1 MAEKAREVFEE
12 EAMRELELI
21 AAQEKEAGTL
31 QNLQMAS
38 EKADNDPE
46 PEQWSPVT
54 QADPDSEAEKMSEV
68 TQEELEDEGANEVA
82 SSSVAGLRRIQ
93 AKARP
98 RPSAQ
103 PKAMPSAIK
112 VQHHY
117 PRNVPEWVKE
127 AENAAYMAYAK
138 TPLIGHQAR
147 EEAWRWRAR
156 RTYVV
161 PPASDPDG
169 FPESESQQDRGCA
182 RTTRMILKK
191 IREMAHDEQKAWQKK
206 RQEQGKRRKRLSLL
220 RKEVP
225 DKVYVFL
232 EKAFK
237 ALTICEEWF
246 SNAMQLKLVR
256 EIFYTVAYVED
267 QYADPVFVRKAANK
281 LGLTGIPI
289 FDFRELAAP
298 PKVGATSTASTLG
311 QSRKRSRSRAGQR
324 PKPKRPKIMVTRER
338 VPVDDV
344 EFSQDSIGV
353 RFTCGRHI
361 KTLVADLRAGDV
373 NPENLIKYPF
383 MKLLAVKIDDRIIS
397 RCNRRLW
404 CLREVQRLKR
414 DRDPNYVQHVWLEV
428 KEFPDEVT
436 KELVRKRLSQKPR
449 WNASEI
455 RVDENNSN
463 IKDDF
468 LSAIV

>member
-21 AAQEKEAGTL
+21 AVQEKEA
-31 QNLQMAS
+31 
-38 EKADNDPE
+38 DNDAE

-54 QADPDSEAEKMSEV
+54 QADPDSEAEKLSEV
-68 TQEELEDEGANEVA
+68 TQEELEHEGANEVA
-82 SSSVAGLRRIQ
+82 NPSVAGLRHIQ

-112 VQHHY
+112 VQHRY
-117 PRNVPEWVKE
+117 PTNVPEWVKE

-191 IREMAHDEQKAWQKK
+191 IREMAHEEQKAWQKK
-206 RQEQGKRRKRLSLL
+206 RQEQGKRRKRPLSLL
-220 RKEVP
+220 PEKVP
-225 DKVYVFL
+225 DKVYFFL

-246 SNAMQLKLVR
+246 SNAMQLKMVR

-281 LGLTGIPI
+281 LVGRIIVPE
-289 FDFRELAAP
+289 FDLRGLAAP
-298 PKVGATSTASTLG
+298 PKVGTTSAASTLG

-373 NPENLIKYPF
+373 NSENLIKYPF